1 MTKLINKLK
10 SFLPS
15 GLDNVS
21 VSEEE
26 KAEFVVFYKS
36 LEIGVLKL
44 RDGMWNFSYSEDFK
58 MQSDISPIPD
68 FPNVDKEYEKDEL
81 WPFFLIR
88 IPSLKQPKVQKLIS
102 KNHIDPTSQVEL
114 LKFFGQKT
122 IANPFEL
129 KAALTP

>member
-15 GLDNVS
+15 GLDSVS
-21 VSEEE
+21 VTEEE
-26 KAEFVVFYKS
+26 KAEFILFYKS

-44 RDGMWNFSYSEDFK
+44 EDGLWHFSYSDAFK
-58 MQSDISPIPD
+58 AQSEISPIPD
-68 FPNVDKEYEKDEL
+68 FPNVDKEYQKEEL

-88 IPSLKQPKVQKLIS
+88 IPSLKQPKVQKIIS
-102 KNHIDPTSQVEL
+102 KNHIDPNSQVEL
-114 LKFFGQKT
+114 LKFFGKKT

-129 KAALTP
+129 KSGLT